1 MNVFEDLVEEL
12 KEENLLEETVTEKI
26 SAESRAEFAVTAA
39 KDDEGDLNEAS
50 RFQSS
55 TAAGETPVEFEPMQD
70 FPADFDFAAAADET
84 GESEP
89 EESFSSGSSAAD
101 ALNAE
106 ELSSEAE
113 TGDFS
118 FTGQPEN
125 KDKAFETKT
134 NFEFASSA
142 PPPEDFVAPKAEVD
156 ETEFFRRRAID
167 EVTALQL
174 VEHVFSGVEREQ
186 MRILP
191 KPFNDITVKKALHD
205 FLQVSKNSPVSENAQ
220 AEFKLMQE
228 TESWCSAL
236 SHRDKHLSVSALRR
250 YCETTKPTLSDQAI
264 IALARFYRNLPHTES
279 VRSKFDMI
287 MTRLFTREVEGE
299 CREMLFDR
307 DDIVRQIA
315 ELYADWASVPL
326 YSVEDETELVLTCVK
341 FDDFLAEAQGADDF
355 DELVK
360 KDFYNRLRLF
370 KESIGDKFYAPL
382 VLASAIESNVLI
394 GNRYIELLEK
404 EREHTS
410 AEAIESQ
417 YSFLLDQAIS
427 DATSKTLQLVELLKE
442 KTEAVSASAAVASS
456 AAAVHE
462 AAKKTDAAKED
473 SSTAAAE
480 AKVDYKKPKQ
490 SGMGFFGISQWL
502 VYTLVG
508 VIVFSGGLYLYVEY
522 FSRQPASPS
531 VQKVNLE
538 NSAFKDYVQ
547 TARINQETFI
557 GVVSPAWDVV
567 NDDKKTEMLNK
578 LLSVGKEKGFNKIHL
593 LNNQGETV
601 GYATEAEI
609 KVIRPGAI

>member
-12 KEENLLEETVTEKI
+12 KEENLLEETVIGRNAAQTH
-26 SAESRAEFAVTAA
+26 AVEYVA
-39 KDDEGDLNEAS
+39 DAS
-50 RFQSS
+50 QFQAQ
-55 TAAGETPVEFEPMQD
+55 TGETPAEFESTPS
-70 FPADFDFAAAADET
+70 FSADFAFEPD
-84 GESEP
+84 EP
-89 EESFSSGSSAAD
+89 E
-101 ALNAE
+101 AE
-106 ELSSEAE
+106 ELFPEEFLSEEKSSDFLFAGHERSENKISESSFE
-113 TGDFS
+113 TAAPE
-118 FTGQPEN
+118 PEN
-125 KDKAFETKT
+125 
-134 NFEFASSA
+134 
-142 PPPEDFVAPKAEVD
+142 FVAPKAQID
-156 ETEFFRRRAID
+156 EAEFYRRRAID
-167 EVTALQL
+167 EVTSLQM

-205 FLQVSKNSPVSENAQ
+205 FLQVSKNSPGNENAQ

-250 YCETTKPTLSDQAI
+250 YCETTKPSLSDQAI

-287 MTRLFTREVEGE
+287 LTRLFTREVEGDR
-299 CREMLFDR
+299 RELQFDR
-307 DDIVRQIA
+307 DDMVRQIS

-326 YSVEDETELVLTCVK
+326 YSVEDETELVLITVK
-341 FDDFLAEAQGADDF
+341 FDDFLAEAQDAENF

-382 VLASAIESNVLI
+382 VLASAVESNVLI

-404 EREHTS
+404 ERRHTS

-442 KTEAVSASAAVASS
+442 KTEVVVVEPKTLDEPKETLAVPEIKV
-456 AAAVHE
+456 E
-462 AAKKTDAAKED
+462 RKKTR
-473 SSTAAAE
+473 
-480 AKVDYKKPKQ
+480 Q
-490 SGMGFFGISQWL
+490 SRVGFFGISQWL
-502 VYTLVG
+502 ATALVS
-508 VIVFSGGLYLYVEY
+508 VILLSAALYFYVEY
-522 FSRQPASPS
+522 FSTRRAAPS
-531 VQKVNLE
+531 VQKVNIE
-538 NSAFKDYVQ
+538 NSAFKDYLQ

-557 GVVSPAWDVV
+557 GVVNPAWEVI
-567 NDDKKTEMLNK
+567 NEDKKQEILDK
-578 LLSVGKEKGFNKIHL
+578 LMNVGREKGFTKVHL

-601 GYATEAEI
+601 GYATEAEA
-609 KVIRPGAI
+609 KVINPGSI